1 MDEKKMEE
9 KTFLSL
15 DHVKVTSTRFIVPS
29 QTFAMAGITSVKNS
43 VERPKRAYPI
53 WCGIFGVIALIT
65 DAYAVGVVLLVLAAV
80 WWIGQKT
87 QYHVV
92 LATAGGEMTALTSR
106 DRSYISNVVTALNDS
121 IVARG

>member
-1 MDEKKMEE
+1 MEE

-15 DHVKVTSTRFIVPS
+15 DEVKVTSARFVVPS

-43 VERPKRAYPI
+43 VESPKRAYPI
-53 WCGIFGVIALIT
+53 WCGIFGVIALIA
-65 DAYAVGVVLLVLAAV
+65 DAYVIGILLLVLAAV
-80 WWIGQKT
+80 WWIGQKA

-92 LATAGGEMTALTSR
+92 LATAGGEMTALSSKDGT
-106 DRSYISNVVTALNDS
+106 YISSVVKALNDS

>member
-1 MDEKKMEE
+1 MEE
-9 KTFLSL
+9 QTFLSL
-15 DHVKVTSTRFIVPS
+15 DDVKVTSARFIVPS

-43 VERPKRAYPI
+43 EQRPTRVYPI
-53 WCGIFGVIALIT
+53 WCGIFGVVALIA
-65 DAYAVGVVLLVLAAV
+65 DAYAVGIGLLVLAAV

-92 LATAGGEMTALTSR
+92 LATAGGEMTALTSK
-106 DRSYISNVVTALNDS
+106 DRAYISNVVKALNDS